1 MKISGLKTT
10 SGTLAIVPQR
20 KKRERFARPPVYNPD
35 PKRERKMLISASLK
49 TLAATAAITAALALS
64 ACGTTP
70 GDRAVSGGL
79 IGAGAGAAIGSLS
92 GNAGAGAVIGGVA
105 GAATGA
111 LTDPCTLNLGDPWW
125 RDHGG
130 PDAYYA
136 RCGR

>member
-1 MKISGLKTT
+1 MRI
-10 SGTLAIVPQR
+10 
-20 KKRERFARPPVYNPD
+20 
-35 PKRERKMLISASLK
+35 SLK
-49 TLAATAAITAALALS
+49 SFAAVAALVALS

-92 GNAGAGAVIGGVA
+92 GNAGTGALIGGAA

-111 LTDPCTLNLGDPWW
+111 LTDPCTLSLGDPWW

-130 PDAYYA
+130 EDAYYA
-136 RCGR
+136 RCGRP